1 MIANQIKMTT
11 QFIPR
16 LTALTPGGGAYLSEG
31 DYKQPNFQE
40 VFYGSNYE
48 RLLSIKNKYD
58 PWHMFYA
65 VTAVGSEYW
74 TSDSEGR
81 LCHT

>member
-1 MIANQIKMTT
+1 MIADQDKLTT

-16 LTALTPGGGAYLSEG
+16 LAALTPGGGAYLSEG
-31 DYKQPNFQE
+31 DYRQPNFQE
-40 VFYGSNYE
+40 VFYGSNYG

-58 PWHMFYA
+58 PNYIFYA

-74 TSDSEGR
+74 SSDDEGR
-81 LCHT
+81 LCKV